1 MIANILI
8 IMIIVF
14 WVGFVIFSVLRKRK
28 KEKKTGIPMGCYSCP
43 VLKNGKCPKHCEAK
57 K

>member
-1 MIANILI
+1 
-8 IMIIVF
+8 MIIVF

-43 VLKNGKCPKHCEAK
+43 VFKNGKCPKHCEAK

>member
-8 IMIIVF
+8 IIIIVF
-14 WVGFVIFSVLRKRK
+14 WVGFVIFSVLKKRK

-43 VLKNGKCPKHCEAK
+43 IFKNGKCPKHCEEK
-57 K
+57 N